1 MTWSPIIETDTGNK
15 SEGEEQKQISE
26 QEFRQALLATLS
38 SIDQELHLL
47 NARFEEAFETEIEGG
62 DVP

>member
-1 MTWSPIIETDTGNK
+1 MGWSPIVQTDTGNV

-26 QEFRQALLATLS
+26 QEFRQALLAMLS

-47 NARFEEAFETEIEGG
+47 NARFEEAFETEINGG
-62 DVP
+62 DI